1 MDVSRTIPD
10 RPSPGLAGARRLGG
24 WRRRWLEA
32 WGGTAVL
39 AVGLICCSGDT
50 TGPGLIPPAQ
60 AFLTL
65 ALNYHAI
72 NLALTPPYDTVRLTT
87 TARSAAGTVLGG
99 SGRVTYQATDS
110 TVTVDST
117 GLVTAHYVTAQTEVL
132 ATRTV
137 QGVTQTD
144 TAVVAVTPSAFP
156 APLATFSIQPMPD
169 GLDSARAAVNTNG
182 YELNDGNGNIPI
194 YATIGTGNPK
204 TDTVCDVNGCGVNGD
219 NLAVYYWSSHPAVAT
234 IDRSFGY
241 VVFHDFP
248 DTVTFFVETYAY
260 GVAKRDSLLFL
271 ITYPDIIGIELEAVP
286 AVGRPGKV
294 IEVLQP
300 TTTVDVG
307 ATLFFETAFQLGYH
321 PISDS
326 VTFVFDDSTFV
337 PSGPLEVDYQ
347 SDAPPGL
354 TLADFPT
361 VTGGRIPIFFSDTN
375 NFFFELQATRVG
387 DFTYHLQGSPGT
399 HHIIVKSGI

>member
-1 MDVSRTIPD
+1 MSLD
-10 RPSPGLAGARRLGG
+10 RPSPDPIGARRMGD
-24 WRRRWLEA
+24 RRRQWLGV

-39 AVGLICCSGDT
+39 AFGLVGCSGDT
-50 TGPGLIPPAQ
+50 TGPVGLPPTQ

-87 TARSAAGTVLGG
+87 TARSAAGTALGE

-117 GLVTAHYVTAQTEVL
+117 GLITAHYVTAQTQII

-137 QGVTQTD
+137 QGVTHTD

-169 GLDSARAAVNTNG
+169 GLDSARDAADDGG
-182 YELNDGNGNIPI
+182 YSLNKGNDNIPL
-194 YATIGTGNPK
+194 YAAINTGDPA
-204 TDTVCDVNGCGVNGD
+204 TDTVCDVNGCGVNGY
-219 NLAVYYWSSHPAVAT
+219 NLAVYYWSSNPAVAT

-241 VVFHDFP
+241 VLFSGIP
-248 DTVTFFVETYAY
+248 DTVTFFAETYAY
-260 GVAKRDSLLFL
+260 GIVKRDSLPFL
-271 ITYPDIIGIELEAVP
+271 ITYPYYQNTYLTALP

-294 IEVLQP
+294 LEMMP
-300 TTTVDVG
+300 STTTVVVG
-307 ATLFFETAFQLGYH
+307 GLLRIFTGSLGYH

-337 PSGPLEVDYQ
+337 PSGPLEVDYT
-347 SDAPPGL
+347 SDTPPQVQR
-354 TLADFPT
+354 ADFST
-361 VTGGRIPIFFSDTN
+361 VRSGRIPIFFSDTN
-375 NFFFELQATRVG
+375 KFVIVLQTTRVG
-387 DFTYHLQGSPGT
+387 DFTYHLQGSPAT
-399 HHIIVKSGI
+399 YHIIVKSGL

>member
-1 MDVSRTIPD
+1 MGPT
-10 RPSPGLAGARRLGG
+10 GARRVGD
-24 WRRRWLEA
+24 RSRRWLGA

-39 AVGLICCSGDT
+39 AVGLVSCSGDT
-50 TGPGLIPPAQ
+50 TGPIVLPSAQ
-60 AFLTL
+60 VFLTL
-65 ALNYHAI
+65 DLNYHAI

-87 TARSAAGTVLGG
+87 TARSAAGTALGE
-99 SGRVTYQATDS
+99 SGHVTYQATDS
-110 TVTVDST
+110 AVTVDST
-117 GLVTAHYVTAQTEVL
+117 GLVTARYVTAQTEVL

-169 GLDSARAAVNTNG
+169 GLDSARAAANH
-182 YELNDGNGNIPI
+182 YEFSLNNGNGNIPL

-219 NLAVYYWSSHPAVAT
+219 NLAVYYWSSNPTAALITH
-234 IDRSFGY
+234 SFGY
-241 VVFHDFP
+241 VTWFNQFP

-260 GVAKRDSLLFL
+260 GVVKRDSLQFL
-271 ITYPDIIGIELEAVP
+271 ITYPDLDVIFLQAVP

-294 IEVLQP
+294 IEIVP
-300 TTTVDVG
+300 STATVVVG
-307 ATLFFETAFQLGYH
+307 ARLFFETQVPNQLGYH

-337 PSGPLEVDYQ
+337 PSGPLEVDYNPNSNPNQ
-347 SDAPPGL
+347 YR
-354 TLADFPT
+354 ADFPT
-361 VTGGRIPIFFSDTN
+361 VTRGKIPIFFSDTN
-375 NFFFELQATRVG
+375 QFFFEVDATRVG
-387 DFTYHLQGSPGT
+387 DFTYHLQGSPAT
-399 HHIIVKSGI
+399 YHIVVKSGL